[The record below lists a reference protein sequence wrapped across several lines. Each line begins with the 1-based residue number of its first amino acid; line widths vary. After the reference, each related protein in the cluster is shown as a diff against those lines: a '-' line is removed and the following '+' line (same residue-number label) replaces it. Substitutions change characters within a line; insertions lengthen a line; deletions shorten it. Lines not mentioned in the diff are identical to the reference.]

1 MTAICPMSRRVACSP
16 SSTGASSRMK
26 SGLVDCRKMAL
37 AAVVCLFACTY
48 SSVVA
53 AYEKPTTTVRQ
64 LHPRRVSGSS
74 TRMVSIAS
82 AARNAASCHA
92 PKLQNLMAAPPL
104 ENRTA
109 AAMIFDRGLMI
120 PRRERGI

>member
-1 MTAICPMSRRVACSP
+1 
-16 SSTGASSRMK
+16 MK
-26 SGLVDCRKMAL
+26 SGLVDCRKIAL

-53 AYEKPTTTVRQ
+53 AYATPTTMVRQ
-64 LHPRRVSGSS
+64 LHPRRASGSS
-74 TRMVSIAS
+74 SRIVSIAS

-109 AAMIFDRGLMI
+109 ATIIFDRGLMA